1 MQVESCCPPRFA
13 KIVLFGLMANYFLAR
28 GKETLARYWN
38 NSQTQNINIDFISRY
53 MVRCRSRDSQ
63 RIFFYQTGR
72 SFLPKKYLIS
82 LEISYICSPKVKERC
97 SSGLRGT
104 PGKRVYPKRVSRVRI
119 PISPQN
125 IHYQGVS
132 IAKAM
137 LISFWGPG
145 RWKLAFTRPAPPTRN
160 SGPPRRATPWGT
172 TVLQGPRGEREGS
185 LQRSEATAQI
195 PISPLGKESPGTMF
209 LACCFPML
217 PSKSPRIRQKY
228 IHLIL
233 NRLEF

>member
-132 IAKAM
+132 IALAM
-137 LISFWGPG
+137 LTPFCGPG
-145 RWKLAFTRPAPPTRN
+145 RRKLAFTRPGPTKRN
-160 SGPPRRATPWGT
+160 SGSPSRATP
-172 TVLQGPRGEREGS
+172 
-185 LQRSEATAQI
+185 
-195 PISPLGKESPGTMF
+195 
-209 LACCFPML
+209 
-217 PSKSPRIRQKY
+217 
-228 IHLIL
+228 
-233 NRLEF
+233 

>member
-1 MQVESCCPPRFA
+1 
-13 KIVLFGLMANYFLAR
+13 MANYFLAR

-137 LISFWGPG
+137 LISFWGQAVESLLSRGLLPQNG
-145 RWKLAFTRPAPPTRN
+145 IAAL
-160 SGPPRRATPWGT
+160 RAAQLLDGT
-172 TVLQGPRGEREGS
+172 QFCKGPRGEREGS
-185 LQRSEATAQI
+185 LQRS
-195 PISPLGKESPGTMF
+195 K
-209 LACCFPML
+209 ACCFPIL

-233 NRLEF
+233 RLLEF

>member
-137 LISFWGPG
+137 LVSFWGPG
-145 RWKLAFTRPAPPTRN
+145 RWKLAFTRPAPPKRN
-160 SGPPRRATPWGT
+160 SGSPSRATPWCT

-185 LQRSEATAQI
+185 LQRS
-195 PISPLGKESPGTMF
+195 K
-209 LACCFPML
+209 ACCFPIL
-217 PSKSPRIRQKY
+217 PSKSPRIIHKY
-228 IHLIL
+228 IHLVL
-233 NRLEF
+233 KRLGF

>member
-137 LISFWGPG
+137 LIAFCGPG
-145 RWKLAFTRPAPPTRN
+145 RRKLAFTRPGPTKRN
-160 SGPPRRATPWGT
+160 SGSPSCATP
-172 TVLQGPRGEREGS
+172 
-185 LQRSEATAQI
+185 
-195 PISPLGKESPGTMF
+195 
-209 LACCFPML
+209 
-217 PSKSPRIRQKY
+217 
-228 IHLIL
+228 
-233 NRLEF
+233 

>member
-1 MQVESCCPPRFA
+1 MQMENCCPPRFA

-137 LISFWGPG
+137 LISFLGGPDESSLSEGVG
-145 RWKLAFTRPAPPTRN
+145 RKRN
-160 SGPPRRATPWGT
+160 SG
-172 TVLQGPRGEREGS
+172 L
-185 LQRSEATAQI
+185 
-195 PISPLGKESPGTMF
+195 
-209 LACCFPML
+209 LAA
-217 PSKSPRIRQKY
+217 
-228 IHLIL
+228 
-233 NRLEF
+233 

>member
-1 MQVESCCPPRFA
+1 MQMESCCPPRFA

-119 PISPQN
+119 PISPQK
-125 IHYQGVS
+125 HSLSRSQHRKSDAGFVLG
-132 IAKAM
+132 ARPLKAC
-137 LISFWGPG
+137 FH
-145 RWKLAFTRPAPPTRN
+145 
-160 SGPPRRATPWGT
+160 
-172 TVLQGPRGEREGS
+172 
-185 LQRSEATAQI
+185 EAC
-195 PISPLGKESPGTMF
+195 SPKT
-209 LACCFPML
+209 
-217 PSKSPRIRQKY
+217 K
-228 IHLIL
+228 
-233 NRLEF
+233 